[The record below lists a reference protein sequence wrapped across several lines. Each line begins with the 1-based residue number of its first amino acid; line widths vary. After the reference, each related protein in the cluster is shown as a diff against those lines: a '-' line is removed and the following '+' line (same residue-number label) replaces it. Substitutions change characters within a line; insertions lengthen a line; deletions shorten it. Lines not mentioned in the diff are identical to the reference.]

1 MSGYGLVSKYC
12 RTSFLVLGALVLC
25 RLPETLLAQS
35 STRPDI
41 ASESGRRLS
50 ANVDDVDALE
60 ATARAQAARSDF
72 VDAIAGY
79 RQVLALR
86 PDDVA
91 ARIQL
96 ARLLAWNHQYGQSI
110 RTYQSALALA
120 PDDADALAGL
130 AAVTEWSGQ
139 PAEAAA
145 LYAGLASAHPQS
157 AEYVY
162 QAARLEAAL
171 HQYPAARDRLATVL
185 ALNPEQLDARLL
197 LAQLELKQGQYTS
210 AVRQFERV
218 LARRPDDPAALMGA
232 AQARYYTGDVNAAY
246 GEASK
251 LVRQQPQNFD
261 GIYLLASI
269 EHARGHDAEA
279 RSLLRRAGRI
289 SAHNPEVAGLHE
301 RLRQQSPT
309 VLHLSA
315 GYAHE
320 TGTPGPSQNAE
331 SIAENLTNLS
341 FGSQLDFV
349 WLPRT
354 TSSFSLGFFPTRS
367 ATETPGT
374 VVPGQ
379 FLYRQTTR
387 LASRLAVRAGFGL
400 EDFGGV
406 KLVNLRG
413 YEQDSASP
421 TPIGFAGASFSFTPR
436 ASGDFTWSRSGL
448 PYTPLAAWLGVVS
461 ERTEAGFNFDLDRRS
476 TLHITYFDDSLSTQT
491 YWLAE
496 AAYLPNGQSYE
507 TPYTVRDR
515 EHGSGGTLDFNHH
528 LIEGE
533 RLALDAG
540 FSAVVLG
547 YNGPHSNIYIGV
559 FTPPFYQRE
568 LVTSKLS
575 GRISSR
581 LGYGLATDLGAQ
593 QVDQGQPFKSAFTVS
608 PSLDFRVTPYV
619 SATLGYV
626 YYNSS
631 LALGVVHGTGVRL
644 GIGWK
649 F

>member
-1 MSGYGLVSKYC
+1 MSGQGSISKYG
-12 RTSFLVLGALVLC
+12 RIGFLALGTLVLC
-25 RLPETLLAQS
+25 RLPETLRAQS
-35 STRPDI
+35 RSQPDI
-41 ASESGRRLS
+41 AAESRQGLS
-50 ANVDDVDALE
+50 TNADDADALE
-60 ATARAQAARSDF
+60 ATARAEAAGGDF
-72 VDAIAGY
+72 AEAIAGY
-79 RQVLALR
+79 RQVLALEPGDR
-86 PDDVA
+86 A
-91 ARIQL
+91 AQIQL
-96 ARLLAWNHQYGQSI
+96 ARLLAWNHQYDESI
-110 RTYQSALALA
+110 RTYESVLALA
-120 PDDADALAGL
+120 PDDAEAMEGL
-130 AAVTEWSGQ
+130 ASVTEWSGKR
-139 PAEAAA
+139 ADAAA
-145 LYAGLASAHPQS
+145 LYARLASAHPQNS
-157 AEYVY
+157 DYVY
-162 QAARLEAAL
+162 QAARLEAAI

-197 LAQLELKQGQYTS
+197 LAQLELKEGQYTS

-232 AQARYYTGDVNAAY
+232 AQARYYTGDLNAAY
-246 GEASK
+246 AEASH

-261 GIYLLASI
+261 AIYLLASI

-279 RSLLRRAGRI
+279 RGLLRRAGRI
-289 SAHNPEVAGLHE
+289 SARNPEVAGLHE

-315 GYAHE
+315 GYSHE
-320 TGTPGPSQNAE
+320 EGIPGPTQDAE
-331 SIAENLTNLS
+331 SIAENLTNLV
-341 FGSQLDFV
+341 FGSQFDFV

-367 ATETPGT
+367 VTETPGT

-379 FLYRQTTR
+379 FLYRQTSR
-387 LASRLAVRAGFGL
+387 VSARLAVRAGFGL

-421 TPIGFAGASFSFTPR
+421 TPIGFAGASFSFTPQV
-436 ASGDFTWSRSGL
+436 SGDFTWTRSGL

-461 ERTEAGFNFDLDRRS
+461 ERTEAGLNFDLDRRS
-476 TLHITYFDDSLSTQT
+476 TLDIAYFEDSLSTQT
-491 YWLAE
+491 YWLAK
-496 AAYLPNGQSYE
+496 AVYLPNGQSSE
-507 TPYTVRDR
+507 TPYPVCDR

-547 YNGPHSNIYIGV
+547 YNGPHSNVYIGV

-568 LVTSKLS
+568 LVTSKVS

-593 QVDQGQPFKSAFTVS
+593 QVDQGQPFKPAFTIS
-608 PSLDFRVTPYV
+608 PSFDVKVTPYV
-619 SATLGYV
+619 SANLGYP
-626 YYNSS
+626 YYNTS

-644 GIGWK
+644 GIDWK